1 VTIPA
6 QAAVLGGVLY
16 KMTLRRGR
24 RKKQR
29 IIMNRGL
36 SWRNFDFLLL
46 GAIVLASAFG
56 TAMIR
61 SAIAGNEVLQPLTLR
76 QVYFALLGVVLI
88 FLVASIDYRYWI
100 SLYIPIYI
108 VIIVFLL
115 TLTGFGQ
122 SAFGAQRWFQ
132 VGVLF
137 LQPTEF
143 AKIIAIV
150 ILARYFE
157 VVQYNPRNLKWV
169 IGAVLWA
176 SGIIVLI
183 LLQPNLSNVMVLS
196 VILGIM
202 LWVNGIEIRLV
213 GIVAVAGAVLLISV
227 IALSVL
233 GVRIPGLQEY
243 QQQRIVNFVVPDPND
258 TYGNRYNV
266 QQALIAVGSGG
277 VLGEGYG
284 QGTQTQLRFLKVRHT
299 DFIFAASSEEFGTAG
314 GVLIILTIGVIVWR
328 CIRAAQKARDVSGS
342 MIALGMATL
351 IFFQAFVNI
360 GMNLNLLP
368 VSGLPLPFISY
379 GGSGLT
385 ALMLGIGLVESV
397 VMRQKELDF

>member
-1 VTIPA
+1 
-6 QAAVLGGVLY
+6 
-16 KMTLRRGR
+16 MT
-24 RKKQR
+24 
-29 IIMNRGL
+29 RGL

-56 TAMIR
+56 TVMIR
-61 SAIAGNEVLQPLTLR
+61 SAVAGNEVLQPLILR

-88 FLVASIDYRYWI
+88 FLVASVDYRYWL

-108 VIIVFLL
+108 VIIGFLL

-122 SAFGAQRWFQ
+122 TAFGAQRWFQ

-143 AKIIAIV
+143 AKIIAII

-157 VVQYNPRNLKWV
+157 AAQYQPRDLKWV

-176 SGIIVLI
+176 SGIIILI

-196 VILGIM
+196 VILGVM
-202 LWVNGIEIRLV
+202 LFVNGIELRWILIA
-213 GIVAVAGAVLLISV
+213 GTAGAVLLITV
-227 IALSVL
+227 IVLSVL

-266 QQALIAVGSGG
+266 QQALIAVGAGG
-277 VLGEGYG
+277 FLGEGYN

-299 DFIFAASSEEFGTAG
+299 DFIFAASSEEFGTVG
-314 GVLIILTIGVIVWR
+314 GGLIIITIAFIVWR
-328 CIRAAQKARDVSGS
+328 CIRAAQKARDLAGS
-342 MIALGMATL
+342 MIAIGMATL
-351 IFFQAFVNI
+351 IFFQGFVNI

-368 VSGLPLPFISY
+368 VSGLPLPFVSY

>member
-1 VTIPA
+1 
-6 QAAVLGGVLY
+6 
-16 KMTLRRGR
+16 MT
-24 RKKQR
+24 
-29 IIMNRGL
+29 RGL

-56 TAMIR
+56 TVMIR
-61 SAIAGNEVLQPLTLR
+61 SAVAGNEVLQPLILR
-76 QVYFALLGVVLI
+76 QVYFALLGVALI
-88 FLVASIDYRYWI
+88 ILVASIDYRYWL

-108 VIIVFLL
+108 VIIGFLL

-122 SAFGAQRWFQ
+122 TAFGAQRWFQ

-143 AKIIAIV
+143 AKIIAII

-157 VVQYNPRNLKWV
+157 AVQYQPRDLKWV

-176 SGIIVLI
+176 SGIIILI

-196 VILGIM
+196 VILAVM
-202 LWVNGIEIRLV
+202 LFVNGIELRWILIA
-213 GIVAVAGAVLLISV
+213 GTAGAVLLITV
-227 IALSVL
+227 IVLSVL

-266 QQALIAVGSGG
+266 QQALIAVGAGG
-277 VLGEGYG
+277 FLGEGYN

-299 DFIFAASSEEFGTAG
+299 DFIFAASSEEFGTVG
-314 GVLIILTIGVIVWR
+314 GGLIIITIAFIVWR
-328 CIRAAQKARDVSGS
+328 CIRAAQKARDLAGS
-342 MIALGMATL
+342 MIAIGMATL
-351 IFFQAFVNI
+351 IFFQGFVNI